1 MKLFSRTTACICAVI
16 MAASAVSVIGASAA
30 QLSTTAPSAVQSEDS
45 KVKKEVTDEN
55 VKFGKVTAINGS
67 EITVSLG
74 ELAARSDGEKKVK
87 PSGDVLT
94 EKKQKTS
101 ASTDS
106 KSSADSG
113 STDSTQAKKGGRKH
127 RPDGGFTENGTTLTV
142 TFTDSVT
149 VTKRGQ
155 EAAVTDI
162 KEGDII
168 RLVYDDNGELTGIK
182 LGRGHKHGRKSDSS
196 SDQKTKPQKKTTD
209 DSTAS

>member
-101 ASTDS
+101 D
-106 KSSADSG
+106 
-113 STDSTQAKKGGRKH
+113 STDSTKEKKGGRKH

-142 TFTDSVT
+142 TVTDSVI

-182 LGRGHKHGRKSDSS
+182 LGRGHKHGRKSDGS